1 MLNIIIVCVV
11 GFFVF
16 AIVFLAVCACIAS
29 GKISKMEDNNLDAM
43 VEPPYGEFIQREA
56 ATLVRKV

>member
-1 MLNIIIVCVV
+1 MLNAIIVCVV

-16 AIVFLAVCACIAS
+16 AIVFLSVCACIMS
-29 GKISKMEDNNLDAM
+29 GKISEMEDNNMDAM
-43 VEPPYGEFIQREA
+43 PAPPYGEFIQREA

>member
-1 MLNIIIVCVV
+1 MLNAIIVGVV

-16 AIVFLAVCACIAS
+16 SVVFLAVCACIAA
-29 GKISKMEDNNLDAM
+29 GKTSYR